1 MKKYEYNK
9 TVFSKIQTEEEAYW
23 LGFLLADGYNSD
35 NKMIRVDIKDKGH
48 LEKLSKL
55 IYPSGDKPIA
65 VRDLGFGPIYY
76 FSCNIL
82 SIVQNLNKHGI
93 VPRKSKIATMPNIDV
108 GLVRHFI
115 RGLFDG
121 DGSICYTMDKNY
133 RRYQFSIVGTEEL
146 LLPIK
151 DFFLEY
157 ADINLGHGKMKMIYR
172 IYKKGNQ
179 QIMTLLNWLYED
191 SNIYLDRKHKVY
203 QDMLDYYKSKK
214 K

>member
-1 MKKYEYNK
+1 MSKYEYNK
-9 TVFSKIQTEEEAYW
+9 EIFSTIQTEEEAYW
-23 LGFLLADGYNSD
+23 LGFLLADGYNID
-35 NKMIRVDIKDKGH
+35 DKMIRVDIKDKGH

-55 IYPSGDKPIA
+55 IYPKGDKPVA

-82 SIVQNLNKHGI
+82 SIVESLRMHGI
-93 VPRKSKIATMPNIDV
+93 VPRKSKIAKMPNINKN
-108 GLVRHFI
+108 LVRHFI

-133 RRYQFSIVGTEEL
+133 RRYQFNIVGTEEL
-146 LLPIK
+146 LLDVKNFILN
-151 DFFLEY
+151 DLCL
-157 ADINLGHGKMKMIYR
+157 NLSHGKMKMIYR

-191 SNIYLDRKHKVY
+191 SNVYLERKYNIY
-203 QDMLDYYKSKK
+203 QDMLEYYKNKK
-214 K
+214 